1 MIILII
7 IYIIS
12 VIGAVLTVRYDS
24 YFDEESYVL
33 VVVFC
38 PVVNLCLSILEL
50 FLQLSLLFDIITQWD
65 LDEKFYKLIKL
76 GRK

>member
-38 PVVNLCLSILEL
+38 PVVNSVLSIIEL
-50 FLQLSLLFDIITQWD
+50 IAGIACSTEALNKKL
-65 LDEKFYKLIKL
+65 YKLITYK
-76 GRK
+76 KNK

>member
-12 VIGAVLTVRYDS
+12 VIGAILTVRYDS

-33 VVVFC
+33 VVVFF
-38 PVVNLCLSILEL
+38 PVVNSVICIIEL
-50 FLQLSLLFDIITQWD
+50 LACIACSTEALNKKL
-65 LDEKFYKLIKL
+65 YKLITYK
-76 GRK
+76 KNK

>member
-1 MIILII
+1 MNILII

-38 PVVNLCLSILEL
+38 PVVNSILSIIEL
-50 FLQLSLLFDIITQWD
+50 LACIADNTEALNKKL
-65 LDEKFYKLIKL
+65 YKLITYK
-76 GRK
+76 KNK

>member
-12 VIGAVLTVRYDS
+12 VIGAILTVRYDS

-33 VVVFC
+33 VVVFF
-38 PVVNLCLSILEL
+38 PVVNSVICIIK
-50 FLQLSLLFDIITQWD
+50 LLACIACSTEA
-65 LDEKFYKLIKL
+65 LNKKLYKLITYK
-76 GRK
+76 KNK